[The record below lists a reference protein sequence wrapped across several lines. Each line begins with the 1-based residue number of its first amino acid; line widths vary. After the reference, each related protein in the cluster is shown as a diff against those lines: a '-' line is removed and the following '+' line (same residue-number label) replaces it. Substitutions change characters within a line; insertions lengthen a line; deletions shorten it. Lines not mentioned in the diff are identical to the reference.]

1 MKILAIKGNQ
11 RRGAEVIRL
20 LKMLGGKNE
29 KYYHDGTWEIDD
41 LAYIVDENNDI
52 CVVHITDNLKVYNL
66 DTFYNIYP
74 FKVGDKAFY
83 YNSQI
88 IVDKIEWNGHKILY
102 SFVLNGECHTV
113 SYDLLRECEMEK
125 PVIRYKIP
133 QGYDF
138 DKVENDEVILRKVE
152 LAK

>member
-1 MKILAIKGNQ
+1 MKILAIKGN
-11 RRGAEVIRL
+11 RMRGAEVIRL

-41 LAYIVDENNDI
+41 LAYIVDEDNDI

-83 YNSQI
+83 YNNQV

-102 SFVLNGECHTV
+102 SFILNGECHTV
-113 SYDLLRECEMEK
+113 SYDLLHKCEMEN

-133 QGYDF
+133 QGYKF